1 MLNIAI
7 DDSDSLYRNG
17 FEIFLEKL
25 FLKEQKCPVQFDSL
39 NKSNATHVD
48 VIVKSFSAGDEYICQ
63 PMLKYRSKPGLI
75 IGIYDGNK
83 SPYHHE
89 LPLCIKN
96 IVFIN
101 RAESLN
107 RVREQV
113 VRAWVYSI
121 ENPVI
126 LHCNKCLQCKFR
138 ALSPQQLTIAKYLLR
153 GKDIV
158 DIAKS
163 LELSVKTVSAHKR
176 LMMSKFNLNSDCE
189 LLQFLNNLKKHN
201 LPVSLFMKNIYS

>member
-17 FEIFLEKL
+17 MEIFLEEL
-25 FLKEQKCPVQFDSL
+25 FLKEKKEPVQFDSL
-39 NKSNATHVD
+39 TKSNATQVD
-48 VIVKSFSAGDEYICQ
+48 VVVISFSAGDEYICQ
-63 PMLKYRSKPGLI
+63 PLLKYRSKPGFI
-75 IGIYDGNK
+75 IGIYDGDK

-107 RVREQV
+107 MVYEQV
-113 VRAWVYSI
+113 VKAWKYNI
-121 ENPVI
+121 ENPVF
-126 LHCNKCLQCKFR
+126 LHYNKCLQCKYR

-153 GKDIV
+153 GNDIV

-176 LMMSKFNLNSDCE
+176 LMMSKFNLKSDCE

-201 LPVSLFMKNIYS
+201 MPVSLFMSKYL

>member
-25 FLKEQKCPVQFDSL
+25 FLKEQKGSVQFDSL

-48 VIVKSFSAGDEYICQ
+48 IIVKSFSAGDEYICQ
-63 PMLKYRSKPGLI
+63 PILKYRSKPGLI
-75 IGIYDGNK
+75 IGIYDGDK

-107 RVREQV
+107 MVYEQV
-113 VRAWVYSI
+113 VNAWRYNI
-121 ENPVI
+121 ETPVF
-126 LHCNKCLQCKFR
+126 LHCNKCLQCKYR
-138 ALSPQQLTIAKYLLR
+138 ALSPQQLTIAKYLLH
-153 GKDIV
+153 GKDNV
-158 DIAKS
+158 GIAKS
-163 LELSVKTVSAHKR
+163 LKLSVKTVSAHKR

-189 LLQFLNNLKKHN
+189 LLQFLNNLKKHD
-201 LPVSLFMKNIYS
+201 LPVSLFMSKYL